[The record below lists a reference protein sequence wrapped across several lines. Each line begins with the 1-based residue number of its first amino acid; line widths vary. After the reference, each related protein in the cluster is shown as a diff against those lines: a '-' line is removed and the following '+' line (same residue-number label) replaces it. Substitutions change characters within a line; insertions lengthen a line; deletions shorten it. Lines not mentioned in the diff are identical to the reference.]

1 MQNYFGFLLAI
12 LMAATSFPG
21 DAMAL
26 PTSEAEITISPEQSN
41 DFMNALPQVEGPVIV
56 TASFALH
63 DINNID
69 DEAET
74 FEFTG
79 VLKLSWHDPRQA
91 FDPAAEGVGE
101 KIYQGHFQFNEIF
114 TGWFPQVVLVNE
126 SGLYEKQGALLRV
139 RPDGSMTL
147 FETINAVAKVDLD
160 LRRYPLDSQRLEA
173 VFEVLGFDSNEVV
186 LRVGSGSDDG
196 VLNLDQLIRMP
207 QWYLTEINSSIGSRN
222 TSLIGNGA
230 ATSTSTF
237 IVSMDMQRRSFFI
250 FRLVLFPMMI
260 IVMLSWVVFWMD
272 KSSLGDRL
280 SISFIGILT
289 VVSYQILLGETLPRI
304 AYFTLTNGFMNASF
318 LIMCISVVVNL
329 RVGNLDRRG
338 LVEQGDRLDR
348 LCRWIFPISYF
359 GTLLVFL
366 WMSFFFLPSL

>member
-1 MQNYFGFLLAI
+1 MQNLFGFLLAI
-12 LMAATSFPG
+12 LMAAISISG
-21 DAMAL
+21 DAVAL
-26 PTSEAEITISPEQSN
+26 ATSEAELTISPERSN

-56 TASFALH
+56 TASFELR
-63 DINNID
+63 DINDID

-91 FDPAAEGVGE
+91 FDPAAEGIVE
-101 KIYQGHFQFNEIF
+101 KMYQGHFQFNEIF

-126 SGLYEKQGALLRV
+126 SGSYENHGALLRV

-147 FETINAVAKVDLD
+147 FETVDAVAKVDLD
-160 LRRYPLDSQRLEA
+160 LRRYPLDQQRLEA

-186 LRVGSGSDDG
+186 LRVESGADHG

-207 QWYLTEINSSIGSRN
+207 QWYLTGTNSSIGTRN

-230 ATSTSTF
+230 ATSTF
-237 IVSMDMQRRSFFI
+237 VVSIDLQRRSFFI
-250 FRLVLFPMMI
+250 FRLVIVPLMI

-272 KSSLGDRL
+272 QSSLGDRL
-280 SISFIGILT
+280 SVSFIGILT
-289 VVSYQILLGETLPRI
+289 VVAYQMMLGEILPRI
-304 AYFTLTNGFMNASF
+304 AYFTLMNGFMNASF

-338 LVEQGDRLDR
+338 LVAEGDRLDC

-359 GTLLVFL
+359 GFLLFIF
-366 WMSFFFLPSL
+366 WMSIYLLPSL

>member
-1 MQNYFGFLLAI
+1 MKNYFGFLLAM
-12 LMAATSFPG
+12 LMAATSISG
-21 DAMAL
+21 DALAL
-26 PTSEAEITISPEQSN
+26 TTVEPELITSTERSN
-41 DFMNALPQVEGPVIV
+41 EFMNALPQGEAPIIV

-91 FDPAAEGVGE
+91 FDPAAEGIGE
-101 KIYQGHFQFNEIF
+101 KMYQGHFQFNEIF

-186 LRVGSGSDDG
+186 LQVGSGSDNG
-196 VLNLDQLIRMP
+196 VLNLDPLFRMP
-207 QWYLTEINSSIGSRN
+207 QWYLTGINSSIGSRN

-230 ATSTSTF
+230 ATSTF
-237 IVSMDMQRRSFFI
+237 VVSMDMQRRSFFI
-250 FRLVLFPMMI
+250 FRLVLLPMMI

-338 LVEQGDRLDR
+338 LIAEGDRLDR
-348 LCRWIFPISYF
+348 LCRWIFPLAYF
-359 GTLLVFL
+359 GVLLVFL

>member
-41 DFMNALPQVEGPVIV
+41 DFMNALPQVKGPVIV
-56 TASFALH
+56 TASFELR
-63 DINNID
+63 DINDLN

-91 FDPAAEGVGE
+91 FNPAAEGVGE
-101 KIYQGHFQFNEIF
+101 KMYQGHFQFNEIF